1 MIVQQIDQNIIT
13 LYNKLAIF
21 QGAFEKKNEP
31 KKIEK
36 LYKEAFY
43 LVKNT
48 NDFNLLL
55 FLFIHIYDKKFVY
68 SIQEVNLFLRAYII
82 KIK

>member
-1 MIVQQIDQNIIT
+1 MNR
-13 LYNKLAIF
+13 
-21 QGAFEKKNEP
+21 

-43 LVKNT
+43 LFKNT

-55 FLFIHIYDKKFVY
+55 ILFIHIYDKKFVY